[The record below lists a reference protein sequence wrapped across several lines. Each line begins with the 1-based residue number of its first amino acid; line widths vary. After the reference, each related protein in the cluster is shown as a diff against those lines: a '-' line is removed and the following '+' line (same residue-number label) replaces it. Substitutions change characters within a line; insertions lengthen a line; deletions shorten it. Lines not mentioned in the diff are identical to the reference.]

1 MILSRVPPFPD
12 YYRRMKALNA
22 RGPRVL
28 NGSNGSNGLPGL
40 TPISVARA
48 RELLCIEE
56 PLAIGAIGGAAG
68 LAALLVLPEVP
79 VLA

>member
-1 MILSRVPPFPD
+1 MPPFPD

-28 NGSNGSNGLPGL
+28 NGLPGL
-40 TPISVARA
+40 VPVPVARA

-56 PLAIGAIGGAAG
+56 PLAVGAVGAV
-68 LAALLVLPEVP
+68 LAMP
-79 VLA
+79 VLV

>member
-28 NGSNGSNGLPGL
+28 NGLPGL
-40 TPISVARA
+40 TPVSVARA

-56 PLAIGAIGGAAG
+56 PIAVGVAG
-68 LAALLVLPEVP
+68 DGRARRWALRRCRSGDRVTRR
-79 VLA
+79 